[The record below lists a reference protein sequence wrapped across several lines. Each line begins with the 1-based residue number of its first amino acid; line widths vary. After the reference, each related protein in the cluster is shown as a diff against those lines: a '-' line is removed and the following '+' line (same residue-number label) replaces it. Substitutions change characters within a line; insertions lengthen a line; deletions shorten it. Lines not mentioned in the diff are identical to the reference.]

1 MIFIRDLIWI
11 GKILDRDENN
21 AYLNLIKRE
30 YKINCIQFPD
40 IETGMN
46 YIINSLKFKV
56 ILVIIN
62 DELFNSYVNSL
73 NNNLDKLCTF
83 PLSIIFTHNISEF
96 KTNCVSKM
104 KINDDFYN
112 PGGVVDFFNPIMDF
126 IKKFMKTEIPR
137 IPCNSKDNPTSYEK
151 CYSFEYIENGAQ
163 LIYPHLYNEIIT
175 NKKIEDSEINKF
187 NHFLVEKFS
196 LSNLIEPLTII
207 KNLNP
212 KVLSKFYVRAY
223 SLETPFYRN
232 LNWDLMMLNG
242 ENYFPFIKILY
253 QGMQNFCFKDLSI
266 KLYRGAKI
274 SENELNKMK
283 DTLNVKIKIDKKIDE
298 LFNLSDDLENFDKK
312 KIIPKILFYS
322 RCFLSFSRNIK
333 VAQSFSGNVI
343 FELNL
348 KYLDLNE
355 IQSNSDI
362 SKFSAYSSEEEIV
375 FYPFSSFS
383 IEKIINENGKTK
395 IILECLGKYKDSIK
409 EIMKKYKNNFYDLEK
424 NLINSNIY
432 NDINHCKYIHLEDA
446 LQIVYNKITGKIFN
460 FEEYK
465 QNKDKEKEK
474 DNKSNEEIIKNF
486 INEIFA
492 HSYKKIN
499 S

>member
-1 MIFIRDLIWI
+1 MIFIKDLIWI
-11 GKILDRDENN
+11 GNILDRDENN

-62 DELFNSYVNSL
+62 DELFDSYVNSL

-96 KTNCVSKM
+96 KNNCISKM

-175 NKKIEDSEINKF
+175 NKKIEENEINKF

-196 LSNLIEPLTII
+196 LIDLIEPLTII

-283 DTLNVKIKIDKKIDE
+283 DTLKEKIKINKKIDE
-298 LFNLSDDLENFDKK
+298 LFNLSDDLKNFDKK
-312 KIIPKILFYS
+312 KNYS
-322 RCFLSFSRNIK
+322 
-333 VAQSFSGNVI
+333 
-343 FELNL
+343 
-348 KYLDLNE
+348 
-355 IQSNSDI
+355 
-362 SKFSAYSSEEEIV
+362 
-375 FYPFSSFS
+375 
-383 IEKIINENGKTK
+383 
-395 IILECLGKYKDSIK
+395 
-409 EIMKKYKNNFYDLEK
+409 
-424 NLINSNIY
+424 
-432 NDINHCKYIHLEDA
+432 
-446 LQIVYNKITGKIFN
+446 
-460 FEEYK
+460 
-465 QNKDKEKEK
+465 
-474 DNKSNEEIIKNF
+474 KNF
-486 INEIFA
+486 VLF
-492 HSYKKIN
+492 
-499 S
+499 